1 MSYVNL
7 PLKDSFNLQSP
18 PAFGKLLAVSENS
31 SQRTQGA
38 GWKPASWGEWA
49 QFVPPKPRLRVS
61 ARCATTLAR
70 WISPLLIAPWR
81 GYMNMFLIFFRTAY
95 FLPFLSSPPSFS
107 SSPLSFLFSF
117 SFFPLTLRL
126 TLKFSVSPFEDD
138 IDTSFTVFL
147 ESCLQ
152 KPTVQ
157 LEILSS
163 VLETIKI
170 VLLFP
175 ASTTSNTFQTQDGK
189 KRLFTYFLNFPCI
202 FW

>member
-1 MSYVNL
+1 M
-7 PLKDSFNLQSP
+7 
-18 PAFGKLLAVSENS
+18 
-31 SQRTQGA
+31 
-38 GWKPASWGEWA
+38 
-49 QFVPPKPRLRVS
+49 PPKPRLRVS

-81 GYMNMFLIFFRTAY
+81 GNMNMFLIFFRTAY

-107 SSPLSFLFSF
+107 SSPLSLLFSF

-138 IDTSFTVFL
+138 IDTSFIVFL

-202 FW
+202 F